1 MSGINPNKR
10 LYLKPLYLAKNIE
23 HLQSFIPECTSIL
36 PLPCKKPM
44 LFVQVSQKLLAEAKE
59 SETIGDQEKAYIY
72 FFKYCEV
79 TKTIRRTPEYKKDK
93 LYYDCMVSPKS
104 VKDALDDLD
113 KLTNILTERY
123 NEKDMK
129 LQTSDQG
136 QSLTNLDL
144 LEDFFTERREAL
156 DNMIDTMKSQSKGMN
171 LGFKKTSAQN
181 QNSDSARRQEIK
193 DFFKERQKALDTMI
207 DNVKNQSKG
216 MNLGFKK
223 TSAQN
228 QNSDSAR
235 RQEIKEKL
243 QAEVDTQNEI
253 LKNLILGGDLSKSY
267 EDQHLI
273 EISKL
278 EDQIRSFQENG
289 NVLLKMSEDRNLT
302 LERKNRDLQDS
313 RMCKVCMDKE
323 VSQVFNPCHHAI
335 CCENCAKSIQ
345 KCPICRKNIENKHT
359 IYFS

>member
-193 DFFKERQKALDTMI
+193 
-207 DNVKNQSKG
+207 
-216 MNLGFKK
+216 
-223 TSAQN
+223 
-228 QNSDSAR
+228 
-235 RQEIKEKL
+235 EKL

>member
-1 MSGINPNKR
+1 MSGVNPNKG

-23 HLQSFIPECTSIL
+23 HLQRLIPGCTSIL
-36 PLPCKKPM
+36 PLPCQKPM

-79 TKTIRRTPEYKKDK
+79 AKTIRRTPEYKKDK
-93 LYYDCMVSPKS
+93 LYYDCMVSPKI

-144 LEDFFTERREAL
+144 LEDFFTERYNENEREEAI
-156 DNMIDTMKSQSKGMN
+156 DNMIDNMK
-171 LGFKKTSAQN
+171 N
-181 QNSDSARRQEIK
+181 Q
-193 DFFKERQKALDTMI
+193 FKEI
-207 DNVKNQSKG
+207 S
-216 MNLGFKK
+216 LGFKK

-243 QAEVDTQNEI
+243 QAEVNTQNEI
-253 LKNLILGGDLSKSY
+253 LKNLIMGGDLSKSY

-278 EDQIRSFQENG
+278 EHQIRSFQENG
-289 NVLLKMSEDRNLT
+289 NFSLKMSEDRNLT
-302 LERKNRDLQDS
+302 LERKNQDLQDS
-313 RMCKVCMDKE
+313 RMCKICMDKE

-335 CCENCAKSIQ
+335 CCDNCVKSIL
-345 KCPICRKNIENKHT
+345 KCPICRKNIENSHT